1 MQQFLEGD
9 TKRPEVF
16 VLLKVERDAQH
27 VQLRRSLGWV
37 LMAFQEFPWTQH
49 DLSCAV
55 DLLTWKLSLR
65 WWQLDQELDPLE
77 AGGKMERSHQDGG
90 FLKWYPKSV
99 KIRTPPDN
107 SENSLCFSSRLFQTL
122 TECASKKRMA
132 VAAQRFAAAELDIFT

>member
-1 MQQFLEGD
+1 MIRVYGNHIIFPQQPVFLTPASAMQQFLEGD

-90 FLKWYPKSV
+90 FLKWYPKWMV
-99 KIRTPPDN
+99 
-107 SENSLCFSSRLFQTL
+107 
-122 TECASKKRMA
+122 
-132 VAAQRFAAAELDIFT
+132 